1 MGSKIKKA
9 PKKPIGTKWANR
21 PAPINTKNDHKD
33 FENKDSR
40 PAKFDRKYNNN
51 AGGSKPQ
58 FKKPFNK
65 NGKPGMKGKRP
76 FNKKPMVAPGPEN
89 ALSKLLSELSN
100 EIQTYCE
107 KTFTEEGNKT
117 RIKVTLNKT
126 HEKYG
131 FATMK
136 IHMMDEKIDVRYKD
150 LFFTA
155 STDRNRRKI
164 TLAIMNDVGDG
175 FAPIYSSAGTS
186 EQIKTK
192 LLEKDYLHKI
202 CDSTYEKLQKIKAKY
217 AKKEVKENK

>member
-100 EIQTYCE
+100 EIRTYCE

-131 FATMK
+131 FVTMK

-164 TLAIMNDVGDG
+164 TMAIMNDVGDG
-175 FAPIYSSAGTS
+175 FAPIYSSTGNS

-217 AKKEVKENK
+217 AKKENK

>member
-89 ALSKLLSELSN
+89 ALSKLLSELSK

-131 FATMK
+131 FVTMK
-136 IHMMDEKIDVRYKD
+136 VHMMDEKIDVRYKD

-164 TLAIMNDVGDG
+164 ALAIINDVGDG
-175 FAPIYSSAGTS
+175 FAPIYSTAGTS
-186 EQIKTK
+186 DQIKSK
-192 LLEKDYLHKI
+192 LTEKDYLHKI
-202 CDSTYEKLQKIKAKY
+202 CNSTYEKLQKIKAKY
-217 AKKEVKENK
+217 AKSGK

>member
-217 AKKEVKENK
+217 AKKENK

>member
-76 FNKKPMVAPGPEN
+76 FNKKPAVAPGPEN

-131 FATMK
+131 FVTMK

-217 AKKEVKENK
+217 AKKENKENK

>member
-1 MGSKIKKA
+1 MNEEVMNNTEAEVVEQPEVSAEQQGSDKKRDF
-9 PKKPIGTKWANR
+9 NR
-21 PAPINTKNDHKD
+21 D
-33 FENKDSR
+33 
-40 PAKFDRKYNNN
+40 
-51 AGGSKPQ
+51 
-58 FKKPFNK
+58 
-65 NGKPGMKGKRP
+65 GKRRDGKRP
-76 FNKKPMVAPGPEN
+76 FNKKPTVAPGPEN

-100 EIQTYCE
+100 EIRTYCE
-107 KTFTEEGNKT
+107 KTFTEEGSKT

-131 FATMK
+131 FVTMK

-164 TLAIMNDVGDG
+164 TMAIMNDVGDG

-217 AKKEVKENK
+217 AKKENK

>member
-33 FENKDSR
+33 SENKDSR

-51 AGGSKPQ
+51 AGGSKAQ

-100 EIQTYCE
+100 EIRTYCE
-107 KTFTEEGNKT
+107 KTFTEEGSKT

-126 HEKYG
+126 QEEYG
-131 FATMK
+131 FVTMK

-164 TLAIMNDVGDG
+164 TM
-175 FAPIYSSAGTS
+175 APPPPTPHPPPPPHSTPANPDPTT
-186 EQIKTK
+186 TK

-217 AKKEVKENK
+217 AKKENK

>member
-51 AGGSKPQ
+51 AGSKPQ

-76 FNKKPMVAPGPEN
+76 FNKKPTVAPGPEN

-107 KTFTEEGNKT
+107 KAFTEEGNKT

-217 AKKEVKENK
+217 AKKENK

>member
-9 PKKPIGTKWANR
+9 TKKPIGTKWANR

-65 NGKPGMKGKRP
+65 NGKPGMKVKRP
-76 FNKKPMVAPGPEN
+76 FNKKPMVARGPEN

-100 EIQTYCE
+100 EIRTYCE
-107 KTFTEEGNKT
+107 KTFTEEGSKT

-131 FATMK
+131 FVTMK

-164 TLAIMNDVGDG
+164 TMAIMNDVGDG

-186 EQIKTK
+186 EQIKAK

-217 AKKEVKENK
+217 AKKENK

>member
-76 FNKKPMVAPGPEN
+76 FNKKPMVAPGSEN

-217 AKKEVKENK
+217 AKKENK

>member
-9 PKKPIGTKWANR
+9 PKKPIGTKWANSS
-21 PAPINTKNDHKD
+21 AVPINTKNDHKD

-76 FNKKPMVAPGPEN
+76 FNKKPMVSPGPEN
-89 ALSKLLSELSN
+89 ALSKLLSELSK

-131 FATMK
+131 FVTMK
-136 IHMMDEKIDVRYKD
+136 VHMMDEKIDVRYKD

-164 TLAIMNDVGDG
+164 ALAIINDVGDG
-175 FAPIYSSAGTS
+175 FAPIYSTAGTS
-186 EQIKTK
+186 DQIKSK
-192 LLEKDYLHKI
+192 LTEKDYLHKI
-202 CDSTYEKLQKIKAKY
+202 CNSTYEKLQKIKAKY
-217 AKKEVKENK
+217 AKSGK

>member
-76 FNKKPMVAPGPEN
+76 FNKKPAVAPGPEN

-217 AKKEVKENK
+217 AKKEAKENK

>member
-21 PAPINTKNDHKD
+21 PSPINTKNDHKD
-33 FENKDSR
+33 SENKDSR

-51 AGGSKPQ
+51 AGGSKAQ

-76 FNKKPMVAPGPEN
+76 FNKKPTVAPGPEN
-89 ALSKLLSELSN
+89 ALSKLLSEFSN
-100 EIQTYCE
+100 AIRPHCE
-107 KTFTEEGNKT
+107 KTFTEEGSKT

-131 FATMK
+131 FVTMK

-217 AKKEVKENK
+217 AKKENK

>member
-9 PKKPIGTKWANR
+9 PKKPIGTKWANC
-21 PAPINTKNDHKD
+21 PVSTNAKGDHKE
-33 FENKDSR
+33 FGNTDSR

-51 AGGSKPQ
+51 GGSKQ
-58 FKKPFNK
+58 AFKKPFNK

-76 FNKKPMVAPGPEN
+76 FNKKPVAPGPEN
-89 ALSKLLSELSN
+89 TLSALLTSLST
-100 EIQTYCE
+100 EIQSYCE
-107 KTFTEEGNKT
+107 KTFTEEGSKT

-131 FATMK
+131 FVTMK
-136 IHMMDEKIDVRYKD
+136 VHMMDEHIDVRYKD

-164 TLAIMNDVGDG
+164 TMAIMNDMGDG
-175 FAPIYSSAGTS
+175 FMPIYSTCGTS

-192 LLEKDYLHKI
+192 LMDKDYLHKI
-202 CDSTYEKLQKIKAKY
+202 CESTYDKLQKIKAKY
-217 AKKEVKENK
+217 AKKEAKENK

>member
-76 FNKKPMVAPGPEN
+76 FNKKPTVAPGPEN

-100 EIQTYCE
+100 EIRTYCE
-107 KTFTEEGNKT
+107 QTFTEEGSKT

-131 FATMK
+131 FVTMK

-164 TLAIMNDVGDG
+164 TMAIMNDVGDG

-217 AKKEVKENK
+217 AKKENK

>member
-21 PAPINTKNDHKD
+21 PSPINTKNDHKD
-33 FENKDSR
+33 SENKDSR

-51 AGGSKPQ
+51 AGSSKAQ

-100 EIQTYCE
+100 EIRTYCE
-107 KTFTEEGNKT
+107 KTFTEEGSKT

-131 FATMK
+131 FVTMK

-164 TLAIMNDVGDG
+164 TMDIMNDVGDG
-175 FAPIYSSAGTS
+175 FAPIYSSTGNS

-217 AKKEVKENK
+217 AKKENK

>member
-100 EIQTYCE
+100 EIRTYCE
-107 KTFTEEGNKT
+107 KTFTEEGSKI

-131 FATMK
+131 FVTMK

-164 TLAIMNDVGDG
+164 TMAIMNDVGDG

-217 AKKEVKENK
+217 AKKENK

>member
-89 ALSKLLSELSN
+89 ALSKLLSELSK

-164 TLAIMNDVGDG
+164 TMAIMNDVGDG

-217 AKKEVKENK
+217 AKKENK

>member
-89 ALSKLLSELSN
+89 ALSKLLSELSK

-131 FATMK
+131 FVTMK
-136 IHMMDEKIDVRYKD
+136 VHMMDEKIDVRYKD

-164 TLAIMNDVGDG
+164 ALAIINDVGDG
-175 FAPIYSSAGTS
+175 FAPIYSTTGTS
-186 EQIKTK
+186 DQIKSK
-192 LLEKDYLHKI
+192 LTEKDYLHKI
-202 CDSTYEKLQKIKAKY
+202 CDSTYAKLQKIKAKY
-217 AKKEVKENK
+217 AKSGK

>member
-76 FNKKPMVAPGPEN
+76 FNKKPTVAPGPEN

-217 AKKEVKENK
+217 AKKEAKENK

>member
-89 ALSKLLSELSN
+89 ALSKLLSELSK

-136 IHMMDEKIDVRYKD
+136 VHMMDEKIDVRYKD

-164 TLAIMNDVGDG
+164 ALAIINDVGDG
-175 FAPIYSSAGTS
+175 FAPIYSTAGTS
-186 EQIKTK
+186 DQIKSK
-192 LLEKDYLHKI
+192 LTEKDYLHKI
-202 CDSTYEKLQKIKAKY
+202 CNSTYEKLQKIKAKY
-217 AKKEVKENK
+217 AKSGK